1 MTKTADFDRYKYSG
15 YGIGFDVRGSFLFSD
30 DSVFSKKRNKIIFGI
45 EMSLSVHIGN
55 KNKKISWF
63 LIKARDMV

>member
-15 YGIGFDVRGSFLFSD
+15 YGIGFDTRGSFLLSD

-45 EMSLSVHIGN
+45 EMSLSVHTDN
-55 KNKKISWF
+55 KNKKIS
-63 LIKARDMV
+63 

>member
-15 YGIGFDVRGSFLFSD
+15 YGIGFDVRGSFLLSD

-45 EMSLSVHIGN
+45 EMSLSVHIDN
-55 KNKKISWF
+55 KNKKIS
-63 LIKARDMV
+63 